1 MDIRRS
7 GFSTKVV
14 HAGQHPCRLTGAL
27 ATPIYQTSTFSLDRL
42 AETRYVYTRVG
53 NPTNTVL
60 EEKMAILE
68 SGERSLTFSSGM
80 AAISATIFSLASK
93 GDHIITDNVI
103 YGCTYDLFSSM
114 PRFGIEVSFVDASDV
129 SKVEG
134 CMKGNTKLIFLETP
148 ANPTMKISDIKAISE
163 VSGEAKVVV
172 DNTFMT
178 PYFQRPLEL
187 GADIVVH
194 SATKYIGG
202 HGDTIGG
209 VLVGNKEFIEGARS
223 VLKDMGGAMSPF
235 NAWLLIR
242 GLKTLVIRMERHEKN
257 ALEVAVFLEDHPKV
271 KRVLYPGLESHPQ
284 HELAKRQMGGFGGML
299 AFEVDRMK
307 DVMKLMSGVELCTF
321 AVSLGDVDTLI
332 EHPASMTHRS
342 MPKKYREDCGIT
354 GGLVRLSVGI
364 EDVEDI
370 IKDLK
375 QALV

>member
-68 SGERSLTFSSGM
+68 SGERSLAFSSGM

-103 YGCTYDLFSSM
+103 YGCTYDLLSSM

-134 CMKGNTKLIFLETP
+134 CMKGNTKLIFLE
-148 ANPTMKISDIKAISE
+148 
-163 VSGEAKVVV
+163 
-172 DNTFMT
+172 
-178 PYFQRPLEL
+178 
-187 GADIVVH
+187 
-194 SATKYIGG
+194 
-202 HGDTIGG
+202 
-209 VLVGNKEFIEGARS
+209 
-223 VLKDMGGAMSPF
+223 
-235 NAWLLIR
+235 
-242 GLKTLVIRMERHEKN
+242 RHEKN
-257 ALEVAVFLEDHPKV
+257 ALEIAMFLEDHPKV

-284 HELAKRQMGGFGGML
+284 HELAKRQMEGFGGML
-299 AFEVDRMK
+299 ALELRM
-307 DVMKLMSGVELCTF
+307 
-321 AVSLGDVDTLI
+321 
-332 EHPASMTHRS
+332 
-342 MPKKYREDCGIT
+342 
-354 GGLVRLSVGI
+354 
-364 EDVEDI
+364 
-370 IKDLK
+370 
-375 QALV
+375 